1 MLNKKTLL
9 VLDCLPT
16 VLQNHHSRVN
26 YLGVYQM
33 IAYCLTLSVSNTT
46 YVVFTLQACDGQLRD
61 ISYLSRA
68 YGNLYFG
75 AYGTSEVGFV
85 ILRLRGREE
94 RYQGVSSRLRS
105 KNFR

>member
-1 MLNKKTLL
+1 M
-9 VLDCLPT
+9 PEFEQ
-16 VLQNHHSRVN
+16 LQNKIVDKLYISSFLH
-26 YLGVYQM
+26 YLY
-33 IAYCLTLSVSNTT
+33 IFLTLSVSNTT

-94 RYQGVSSRLRS
+94 RYQSVSSRLRS